1 MANNKSAR
9 ELMQKDQLRE
19 LAVVLTQK
27 IKQNTSIDWTIRE
40 SVKSNLRFIIKR
52 TLRQFGYPPD
62 MEKLAVDTV
71 LNQAEAIAEEL
82 SKN

>member
-1 MANNKSAR
+1 
-9 ELMQKDQLRE
+9 MQKDQLRE